1 MKNYLFTFGLSFGTR
16 NEAKEIL
23 RKCPSVK
30 SWRTDMMR
38 AFYLK
43 SDADANTIA
52 KEIRE
57 NKKSGRFI
65 VTEITDNCQGWIQKD
80 SWEFIKENK

>member
-1 MKNYLFTFGLSFGTR
+1 
-16 NEAKEIL
+16 
-23 RKCPSVK
+23 
-30 SWRTDMMR
+30 MMR